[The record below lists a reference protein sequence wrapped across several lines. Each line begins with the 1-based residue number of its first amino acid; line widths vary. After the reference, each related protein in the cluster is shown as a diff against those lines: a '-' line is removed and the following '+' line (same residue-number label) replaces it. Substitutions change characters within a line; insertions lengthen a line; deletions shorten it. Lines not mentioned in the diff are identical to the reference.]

1 MTNSNTTTATDVTTY
16 TIDPAH
22 SRFGFVVRHLGFS
35 KVRGS
40 FEEFEGSIR
49 MVDGDPSTIEAS
61 ATAAAE
67 SVSTQDEKRDGH
79 LRSEDF
85 FDVEKYPELT
95 FESTDVRNVEG
106 DGFTLVGDLTI
117 HGVTKTVEFQAVH
130 LGTGPDPW
138 GGTRVAFE
146 AETTVNRKDFGLNWN
161 AVLET
166 GGVLVSEDVRIV
178 LEIQA
183 VEQSDEE

>member
-1 MTNSNTTTATDVTTY
+1 MTNPTTATDVTTY

-22 SRFGFVVRHLGFS
+22 SRFGFVVRHMGFS

-40 FEEFEGSIR
+40 FESFEGSVR
-49 MVDGDPSTIEAS
+49 MVDGDLATLE
-61 ATAAAE
+61 ATAQADAD
-67 SVSTQDEKRDGH
+67 SVTTQDEKRDAH

-85 FDVEKYPELT
+85 FHVEKYPHLT
-95 FESTDVRNVEG
+95 FESTEVKNVEG

-130 LGTGPDPW
+130 LGTGQDPW
-138 GGTRVAFE
+138 GGTRAAFE
-146 AETTVNRKDFGLNWN
+146 AETTINRKDFGLNWN
-161 AVLET
+161 TVLEA